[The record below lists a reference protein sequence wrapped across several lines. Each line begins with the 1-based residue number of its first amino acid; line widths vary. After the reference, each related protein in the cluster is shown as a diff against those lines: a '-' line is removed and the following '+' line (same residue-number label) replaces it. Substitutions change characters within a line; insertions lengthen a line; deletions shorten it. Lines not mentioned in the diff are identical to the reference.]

1 MATSIITIEDLHN
14 FKLELLDE
22 IKKIL
27 SQRQAVPAQR
37 WLKSHQ
43 VRRLLTISPGTLQHL
58 RVNGTLPYTKIGGV
72 LYYDAADIEKMLQD
86 GKRNIETSDKE
97 K

>member
-1 MATSIITIEDLHN
+1 MATTIITIEDLHN
-14 FKLELLDE
+14 FKVELLDE

-27 SQRQAVPAQR
+27 SQRQTAPAQR

-86 GKRNIETSDKE
+86 GKRNIETSDK
-97 K
+97 KK

>member
-1 MATSIITIEDLHN
+1 MATSIITMEDLHN
-14 FKLELLDE
+14 FKVELLDE

-27 SQRQAVPAQR
+27 SQRQTAPTQR

-58 RVNGTLPYTKIGGV
+58 RINGTLPYTKIGGV

-86 GKRNIETSDKE
+86 GKRNIEASDK
-97 K
+97 KK